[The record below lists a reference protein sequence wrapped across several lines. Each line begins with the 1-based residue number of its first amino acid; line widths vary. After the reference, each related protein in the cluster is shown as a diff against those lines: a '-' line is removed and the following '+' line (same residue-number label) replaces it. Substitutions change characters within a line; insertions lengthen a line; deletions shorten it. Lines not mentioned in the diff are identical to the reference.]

1 MNIKRLVPDTITS
14 CNLLCGAVAVL
25 MATEGAFLYAFL
37 FILLGAF
44 FDFFDGMSARLLKV
58 PSPLG
63 IQMDSL
69 ADDIT
74 FGLAPAMMLCCYL
87 RPLIGW
93 WCLIALLMAAASAR
107 RLAKFN
113 IDERETSSFIGL
125 ATPANAIFWGSLC
138 CMTYA
143 MMAAAWMPWVLLA
156 LSLLSCYLLNAEI
169 PFFSFKFHGFGW
181 KEHLP
186 QYLFLIGAVVIIT
199 FCIVK
204 ACIHHHPMLAV
215 FAGAAC
221 VLWYVLM
228 NLLWNIV
235 KK

>member
-1 MNIKRLVPDTITS
+1 MP
-14 CNLLCGAVAVL
+14 
-25 MATEGAFLYAFL
+25 
-37 FILLGAF
+37 
-44 FDFFDGMSARLLKV
+44 
-58 PSPLG
+58 
-63 IQMDSL
+63 
-69 ADDIT
+69 
-74 FGLAPAMMLCCYL
+74 
-87 RPLIGW
+87 
-93 WCLIALLMAAASAR
+93 
-107 RLAKFN
+107 
-113 IDERETSSFIGL
+113 
-125 ATPANAIFWGSLC
+125 
-138 CMTYA
+138 YA

-156 LSLLSCYLLNAEI
+156 LSLVSCYLLNAEI

-204 ACIHHHPMLAV
+204 ASIHHHPMLAV

>member
-113 IDERETSSFIGL
+113 IDDRQTTSFLGL
-125 ATPANAIFWGSLC
+125 PVPAHALFWTSILYAVRPWMQAYPVVFAVSAI
-138 CMTYA
+138 
-143 MMAAAWMPWVLLA
+143 LLA
-156 LSLLSCYLLNAEI
+156 CASSQLLVSELPMFSLKIKSLSWKGNELRYLLVGCAILFVVLCGILGIAGTILLYVILSLLNRYC
-169 PFFSFKFHGFGW
+169 H
-181 KEHLP
+181 
-186 QYLFLIGAVVIIT
+186 V
-199 FCIVK
+199 
-204 ACIHHHPMLAV
+204 
-215 FAGAAC
+215 
-221 VLWYVLM
+221 
-228 NLLWNIV
+228 
-235 KK
+235 